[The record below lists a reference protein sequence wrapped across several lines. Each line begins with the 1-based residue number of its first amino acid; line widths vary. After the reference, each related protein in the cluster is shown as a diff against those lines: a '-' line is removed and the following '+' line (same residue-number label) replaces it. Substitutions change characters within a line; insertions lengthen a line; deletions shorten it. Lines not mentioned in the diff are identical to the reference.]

1 MERLLK
7 RDHDVGFDIAAALG
21 SSRPLSKTSS
31 AETSRPASAAKKL
44 LEEIAEAGPAE
55 FEFHATAVP
64 GAVAT
69 ESTTRLLR
77 IPSRRWVE
85 PARLIPIRAQ
95 LVVFLSFLRIAEDLV
110 GFIELFEFFFRGRL
124 VLVDVRMVF
133 ARQLA
138 ERLADFI
145 VARRFRNA
153 ERLVIISK
161 LDSHLSAEL
170 LRGKGSTQG
179 ALAAAGALR
188 YVDGVR
194 DLGRMLAILG
204 GVITIVGLALWTGFG
219 AGWLGRLPGDI
230 RIERGNSA
238 FYFPIVTCIV
248 ISIVVTLLMSLFR
261 R

>member
-1 MERLLK
+1 MERFFE

-138 ERLADFI
+138 ERLANFI
-145 VARRFRNA
+145 VAGGLRDA

-161 LDSHLSAEL
+161 LNSHPIRRASARQRL
-170 LRGKGSTQG
+170 YARSARRGGC
-179 ALAAAGALR
+179 A
-188 YVDGVR
+188 
-194 DLGRMLAILG
+194 
-204 GVITIVGLALWTGFG
+204 
-219 AGWLGRLPGDI
+219 P
-230 RIERGNSA
+230 
-238 FYFPIVTCIV
+238 
-248 ISIVVTLLMSLFR
+248 
-261 R
+261 

>member
-1 MERLLK
+1 VECFLE
-7 RDHDVGFDIAAALG
+7 RDHDVGFDIAPSLG
-21 SSRPLSKTSS
+21 SSRPLPKTST
-31 AETSRPASAAKKL
+31 AKTSRPASAAEKL
-44 LEEIAEAGPAE
+44 LEEIAEASSAE
-55 FEFHATAVP
+55 FEFHAAAVP

-69 ESTTRLLR
+69 ESATRLLR
-77 IPSRRWVE
+77 IPSGRRLKS
-85 PARLIPIRAQ
+85 ARLIPVRAQ
-95 LVVFLSFLRIAEDLV
+95 LVVFFSLLRIAEDLV
-110 GFIELFEFFFRGRL
+110 GFIQLLELFFRRCL
-124 VLVDVRMVF
+124 VLIDVGMVF
-133 ARQLA
+133 ARQLS
-138 ERLADFI
+138 ERLANLI
-145 VARRFRNA
+145 VAGGLRDA

-161 LDSHLSAEL
+161 LNSHLSAEL

-188 YVDGVR
+188 YVDRVR